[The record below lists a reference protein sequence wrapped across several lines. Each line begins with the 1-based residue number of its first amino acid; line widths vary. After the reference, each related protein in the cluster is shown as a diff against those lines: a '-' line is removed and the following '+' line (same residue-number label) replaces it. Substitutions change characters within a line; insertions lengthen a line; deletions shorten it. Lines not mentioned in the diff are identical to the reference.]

1 MEVGPSRLEGDGLDL
16 LHRGGTQSAL
26 HRLLGTYCAQVL
38 GGWGE
43 APHGDGEGCRDE
55 SAYRLMKGK
64 ARTQNGVESILCS
77 AKEIS
82 CLQCE
87 REIREGFQ
95 EELGKGCGHR
105 QSWERAPQDADAAV
119 KAPTG
124 KRRLDSGDTSHPVWL
139 KGGR

>member
-1 MEVGPSRLEGDGLDL
+1 MGWTCSTEKERSQHSIGFRAPTV
-16 LHRGGTQSAL
+16 HRHWG
-26 HRLLGTYCAQVL
+26 
-38 GGWGE
+38 GE
-43 APHGDGEGCRDE
+43 APHGDREGCRDE
-55 SAYRLMKGK
+55 SAYRLMKDK

-82 CLQCE
+82 CLQWE
-87 REIREGFQ
+87 REIWEEFQ
-95 EELGKGCGHR
+95 EKLGKGCGHR
-105 QSWERAPQDADAAV
+105 QSWGEGPPDAGAAV